1 MSLLSWLFPP
11 KSQPAGATATGAAA
25 QAAAAESAKGE
36 RTQRREH
43 LYLAVRDAM
52 VRSGVL
58 SSGYKFKVLSLDPDG
73 RQFLVMIDIAPSY
86 GADTARQAE
95 MEALLT
101 QTARTRFHVEV
112 AAVYWRVSPALGGAE
127 NPVVAVAPVVVAAKP
142 AATPV
147 QPRVATPPVVAPA
160 PQAKSDFEP
169 IAPDEVEAFQQALQ
183 KAAASKPAVAQP
195 PQRRPVVPAQDAS
208 DNNGFADTMIVDDDG
223 QAPRLGATQY
233 GALR

>member
-11 KSQPAGATATGAAA
+11 KSKPVTASAGSAA

-73 RQFLVMIDIAPSY
+73 RQFLVMIDIAPGY

-101 QTARTRFHVEV
+101 QTARARFHVEV
-112 AAVYWRVSPALGGAE
+112 AAVYWRVSAALGGPDKPA
-127 NPVVAVAPVVVAAKP
+127 VAVAPAAAVAKP

-147 QPRVATPPVVAPA
+147 PPQVATPPVVAPA

-169 IAPDEVEAFQQALQ
+169 IAPDEVEAFQKALQ
-183 KAAASKPAVAQP
+183 QAAAPKPAVAQP
-195 PQRRPVVPAQDAS
+195 PLRRPAQEAS

-223 QAPRLGATQY
+223 QTPRLGATQY

>member
-11 KSQPAGATATGAAA
+11 KSKPAGAAAGSAA
-25 QAAAAESAKGE
+25 QAAATESAKGE

-58 SSGYKFKVLSLDPDG
+58 SSGYKFKVLSLDADG
-73 RQFLVMIDIAPSY
+73 RQFLVMIDIAPNY

-127 NPVVAVAPVVVAAKP
+127 KPAAAVAPAVPAAKP
-142 AATPV
+142 AAAPA

-169 IAPDEVEAFQQALQ
+169 IAPDEGEAFQQALQ
-183 KAAASKPAVAQP
+183 KAAAPRSAAP
-195 PQRRPVVPAQDAS
+195 PQRRPAAPAQDAS

-223 QAPRLGATQY
+223 QAPRLGVTQY

>member
-11 KSQPAGATATGAAA
+11 KSKPAAAAGGSAA

-58 SSGYKFKVLSLDPDG
+58 SSGYKFKVLSLDADG
-73 RQFLVMIDIAPSY
+73 RQFLVMIDIAPNY

-112 AAVYWRVSPALGGAE
+112 AAVYWRVSPALGSAE
-127 NPVVAVAPVVVAAKP
+127 KPTVAVAPAVPIAKP
-142 AATPV
+142 AAAPA
-147 QPRVATPPVVAPA
+147 QPRVATAPVAAPA
-160 PQAKSDFEP
+160 PLAKSEFEP

-183 KAAASKPAVAQP
+183 KAAAPRAGATQP
-195 PQRRPVVPAQDAS
+195 PQRRPAAPAQEAS

-223 QAPRLGATQY
+223 QSPRLGATQY